1 LVVDDQPELQ
11 HFYQRLL
18 RGTDYDPVPAHSLRQ
33 AKDVL
38 TRVRPAAI
46 LLDVMLGNESA
57 WRWLGELKGSRETAS
72 LPVIVVSNVDDPRK
86 GYALGADA
94 YLQKPVSG
102 TALLEELSRLARAR
116 ILVIDDDPAARYTIR
131 KYCERQP
138 YQILEAADAR
148 EGLHAATMM
157 RPELIVLDLDLPDR
171 RGEDLLRELASG
183 EATRAIPVIV
193 ATSESLSAAERDRL
207 QGAVAVFSK
216 SELDRQSFERLLES
230 LRPRVAALPS

>member
-1 LVVDDQPELQ
+1 MVIVPE
-11 HFYQRLL
+11 
-18 RGTDYDPVPAHSLRQ
+18 
-33 AKDVL
+33 
-38 TRVRPAAI
+38 
-46 LLDVMLGNESA
+46 
-57 WRWLGELKGSRETAS
+57 AS
-72 LPVIVVSNVDDPRK
+72 LTSVPGNVRSTRPVAR
-86 GYALGADA
+86 
-94 YLQKPVSG
+94 PVSG